1 MWCFTSN
8 LCNYKKYDQKLENCN
23 FAYTSYNN
31 LLIEL
36 RDSLRSGVFDEK
48 IFFNKSDVLIILLMI
63 IVFHTRKN
71 NNKIFLKNYSTI
83 NKQI

>member
-1 MWCFTSN
+1 MSWCYFTN
-8 LCNYKKYDQKLENCN
+8 ICYRKKKKKNDQKLENCK

-48 IFFNKSDVLIILLMI
+48 LFFHKSVVFDNII
-63 IVFHTRKN
+63 
-71 NNKIFLKNYSTI
+71 I
-83 NKQI
+83 NDNCVSIPEKK

>member
-1 MWCFTSN
+1 MFFYKQATA
-8 LCNYKKYDQKLENCN
+8 KKYDRELENCK

-48 IFFNKSDVLIILLMI
+48 LFFNTSVVFDNIYNDNCVFIPEKLI
-63 IVFHTRKN
+63 KN
-71 NNKIFLKNYSTI
+71 ITKNS
-83 NKQI
+83 

>member
-8 LCNYKKYDQKLENCN
+8 LCKYKKYDQKLENCN

-48 IFFNKSDVLIILLMI
+48 IFFNKSDVLIILLMN
-63 IVFHTRKN
+63 IVFLYQKK
-71 NNKIFLKNYSTI
+71 KIKYF
-83 NKQI
+83 